1 MKLIKHNY
9 LPEQYE
15 NTNTLP
21 INHNYLKEQFKDT
34 DEIFSEINDEGTE
47 ELK

>member
-1 MKLIKHNY
+1 MNIIKHNY

-15 NTNTLP
+15 KSDKLS

-34 DEIFSEINDEGTE
+34 DEIFSEIKKM
-47 ELK
+47 L